1 MDLMYLLELAV
12 NGGMAGLMYSLV
24 AMGIVLIY
32 KSSSVPNLAQG
43 ALTMLGA
50 YIVLAFANGAGLP
63 MWLAIPAAMATM
75 FLAGMG
81 IERVALRRLAGRPI
95 VMILMMTLG
104 IDIFIRATTMTIWG
118 GSGRPMQIGISDAP
132 LFLGPLLLNR
142 AYVVGAGVS
151 LLLFVAFMLFFR
163 TRRGVVLRAIADD
176 YMASWAVG
184 ISVERGVAFS
194 WALSSLVAM
203 GIVLIYKS
211 SSVPNLAQGALTMV
225 GAYVVLAFADGAG
238 LPMWAA
244 IPLAM
249 LTMMGVGMGIERVAL
264 RRLAGRPIVMILMM
278 TLGLDIF
285 LRAITLVIGGGTAR
299 PLDIGISNDPL
310 FVGPLLLNRAYVVGA
325 VVALALF
332 AVFVFFF
339 RTRRGVVLRAIA
351 DDYMASW
358 SVGISVERGV
368 ALSWALSSLVATAA
382 GVLWGSIQGVDQSL
396 SLLLLKGI
404 TVAVLGGM
412 DSLGGAILAGIALGV
427 IEAVASGV
435 LDPLLGGG
443 TRELVVALVLILTI
457 MIRPHGLFGRHD
469 IERL

>member
-1 MDLMYLLELAV
+1 MDLMYFLELAV
-12 NGGMAGLMYSLV
+12 NGGLAGLMYALV

-43 ALTMLGA
+43 GLTMLGA

-142 AYVVGAGVS
+142 AYVVGAAVS
-151 LLLFVAFMLFFR
+151 LLLFIAFMLFFR

-176 YMASWAVG
+176 Y
-184 ISVERGVAFS
+184 
-194 WALSSLVAM
+194 
-203 GIVLIYKS
+203 
-211 SSVPNLAQGALTMV
+211 T
-225 GAYVVLAFADGAG
+225 
-238 LPMWAA
+238 
-244 IPLAM
+244 
-249 LTMMGVGMGIERVAL
+249 
-264 RRLAGRPIVMILMM
+264 
-278 TLGLDIF
+278 
-285 LRAITLVIGGGTAR
+285 
-299 PLDIGISNDPL
+299 
-310 FVGPLLLNRAYVVGA
+310 
-325 VVALALF
+325 
-332 AVFVFFF
+332 
-339 RTRRGVVLRAIA
+339 
-351 DDYMASW
+351 ASW

-368 ALSWALSSLVATAA
+368 ALSWALSSVVATTA
-382 GVLWGSIQGVDQSL
+382 GVLWGSVQTVDQTL
-396 SLLLLKGI
+396 SMLLLKGI

-412 DSLGGAILAGIALGV
+412 DSLGGAILAGLLLG
-427 IEAVASGV
+427 ILESVASGV

-443 TRELVVALVLILTI
+443 TRELVVAAVLILTI
-457 MIRPHGLFGRHD
+457 MVRPHGLFGRHD
-469 IERL
+469 IERI

>member
-1 MDLMYLLELAV
+1 MDLMYLLELGL
-12 NGGMAGLMYSLV
+12 NGAMSGLMY
-24 AMGIVLIY
+24 
-32 KSSSVPNLAQG
+32 
-43 ALTMLGA
+43 
-50 YIVLAFANGAGLP
+50 
-63 MWLAIPAAMATM
+63 
-75 FLAGMG
+75 
-81 IERVALRRLAGRPI
+81 
-95 VMILMMTLG
+95 
-104 IDIFIRATTMTIWG
+104 
-118 GSGRPMQIGISDAP
+118 
-132 LFLGPLLLNR
+132 
-142 AYVVGAGVS
+142 
-151 LLLFVAFMLFFR
+151 
-163 TRRGVVLRAIADD
+163 
-176 YMASWAVG
+176 
-184 ISVERGVAFS
+184 
-194 WALSSLVAM
+194 SLVAM

-225 GAYVVLAFADGAG
+225 GAYVVLAFANGAG

-249 LTMMGVGMGIERVAL
+249 LTMMGLGLSIERVAL

-285 LRAITLVIGGGTAR
+285 LRAVTLVIGGGTAR
-299 PLDIGISNDPL
+299 PLDIGVSNDPL
-310 FVGPLLLNRAYVVGA
+310 FLGPLLLNRSYVVGA
-325 VVALALF
+325 VVALGLF

-368 ALSWALSSLVATAA
+368 ALSWALSSLVATTA

-435 LDPLLGGG
+435 LDPMLGGG

>member
-1 MDLMYLLELAV
+1 MDLMYLLELGL
-12 NGGMAGLMYSLV
+12 NGAMSGLMY
-24 AMGIVLIY
+24 
-32 KSSSVPNLAQG
+32 
-43 ALTMLGA
+43 
-50 YIVLAFANGAGLP
+50 
-63 MWLAIPAAMATM
+63 
-75 FLAGMG
+75 
-81 IERVALRRLAGRPI
+81 
-95 VMILMMTLG
+95 
-104 IDIFIRATTMTIWG
+104 
-118 GSGRPMQIGISDAP
+118 
-132 LFLGPLLLNR
+132 
-142 AYVVGAGVS
+142 
-151 LLLFVAFMLFFR
+151 
-163 TRRGVVLRAIADD
+163 
-176 YMASWAVG
+176 
-184 ISVERGVAFS
+184 
-194 WALSSLVAM
+194 SLVAM

-225 GAYVVLAFADGAG
+225 GAYVVLAFANGAG

-249 LTMMGVGMGIERVAL
+249 LTMMGLGLGIERVAL

-285 LRAITLVIGGGTAR
+285 LRAVTLVIGGGTAR
-299 PLDIGISNDPL
+299 PLDIGVSNDPL
-310 FVGPLLLNRAYVVGA
+310 FLGPLLLNRSYVVGA
-325 VVALALF
+325 VVALVLF

-368 ALSWALSSLVATAA
+368 ALSWALSSLVATTA

-435 LDPLLGGG
+435 LDPMLGGG